1 MDAQKEESSPTRR
14 FERTTVLWSG
24 HLVHQEQMVAC
35 VIVNISAGGA
45 MVRSEDPAF
54 FMTPVVLRNPRI
66 GDLSAEVVWRQN
78 EELGLKFVDDPDTI
92 AEIIG
97 RALK

>member
-1 MDAQKEESSPTRR
+1 MDTQKQPKDHRR
-14 FERTTVLWSG
+14 YDRTTVLWSG
-24 HLVHQEQMVAC
+24 HLVCQDQSVAC

-45 MVRSEDPAF
+45 MVRSDDPSF
-54 FMTPVVLRNPRI
+54 FMTSVVLRNPRI
-66 GDLSAEVVWRQN
+66 GDLAAKILWRQDD
-78 EELGLKFVDDPDTI
+78 EFGLKFVDDPETV

>member
-1 MDAQKEESSPTRR
+1 MGAREKPSEPRR

-24 HLVHQEQMVAC
+24 SLVYREQIVGC
-35 VIVNISAGGA
+35 IIVNISAGGA

-54 FMTPVVLRNPRI
+54 VMTPVVLRNPRI
-66 GDLSAEVVWRQN
+66 GELTAEVLWWR
-78 EELGLKFVDDPDTI
+78 EDELGLKFVDDPETV

>member
-1 MDAQKEESSPTRR
+1 MGAEKHPSEYRR

-24 HLVHQEQMVAC
+24 HLIFQEQSVAC

-45 MVRSEDPAF
+45 MVRTEDPDF
-54 FMTPVVLRNPRI
+54 FVTSVVLRNPRI
-66 GDLSAEVVWRQN
+66 GDLAAEVVWRQDD
-78 EELGLKFVDDPDTI
+78 ELGLKFADDPGTV

-97 RALK
+97 QALK